1 MNMMQIPMT
10 DSLKSFVQVQASKRG
25 FSNPEDFVQ
34 SVLLDL
40 ERREKDKNELEA
52 KLLEGVRSPWIEADD
67 AFWREIEQ
75 ELLDKYPELK
85 SCDELT

>member
-1 MNMMQIPMT
+1 MDTMQIPMT

-25 FSNPEDFVQ
+25 FSTPGDFVQ